1 MKVAAML
8 AAKGRE
14 VATISQSQSFAD
26 AVHMLRERRIGAL
39 VVTGGFPPLVGIF
52 SERDVVRAIA
62 EHGAAALTMPVS
74 AFMSPQV
81 TTCTESASA
90 DGLMALMTD
99 QRIRHVPVIDNN
111 VLVGMISIGDV
122 VKSRLAELEHE
133 KRDLLDYVSAR

>member
-1 MKVAAML
+1 MKVSAIL
-8 AAKGRE
+8 ATKGRE
-14 VATISQSQSFAD
+14 VATISQGQSLAD
-26 AVHMLRERRIGAL
+26 AIRMLKERRIGAL
-39 VVTGGFPPLVGIF
+39 VVTGGFPPLVGIL
-52 SERDVVRAIA
+52 SERDIVRALA
-62 EHGAAALTMPVS
+62 EHGAGALTMAVS
-74 AFMSPQV
+74 SFMSPHV

-122 VKSRLAELEHE
+122 VKSRLGELETE

>member
-1 MKVAAML
+1 MKVSAML
-8 AAKGRE
+8 AVKGRD
-14 VATISQSQSFAD
+14 VATISQGQSLAD
-26 AVHMLRERRIGAL
+26 AIRTLKERRIGAL
-39 VVTGGFPPLVGIF
+39 VVTGGFPPLVGIL
-52 SERDVVRAIA
+52 SERDVVRALA
-62 EHGAAALTMPVS
+62 QHGAEALTMPVS

-122 VKSRLAELEHE
+122 VKSRLGELEDE

>member
-1 MKVAAML
+1 ML
-8 AAKGRE
+8 K
-14 VATISQSQSFAD
+14 
-26 AVHMLRERRIGAL
+26 ERRIGAL
-39 VVTGGFPPLVGIF
+39 VVTGGFPPLVGIL
-52 SERDVVRAIA
+52 SERDIVRALA
-62 EHGAAALTMPVS
+62 EHGADALTMAVS
-74 AFMSPQV
+74 SFMSPQV

-122 VKSRLAELEHE
+122 VKSRLGELETE